1 MEVGMTG
8 TVVRNGV
15 SAAVGGVA
23 PGPVGPGIRSS
34 GEPLEE
40 DSVFR
45 QLLGKVAWQRLHPE
59 VRRRFG
65 VEAEATHHYAGFMS
79 ELRLSRLGWLLAQ
92 ACRLIGTPLAPYR
105 GRGVPVLAR
114 VHRDGRRGGT
124 AWERFYCYPG
134 RQPIRVS
141 STKVYDEAAGLM
153 EVVVGGLG
161 MYLGLSERGGAICFE
176 SRGYFWQ
183 AFGQR
188 LPLPN
193 LLSPGRT
200 LVSHA
205 EAGGGFFRFT
215 LEIIHPVFGETVFQT
230 GLFSEMSE
238 V

>member
-1 MEVGMTG
+1 MTG
-8 TVVRNGV
+8 LARRQQETQRPASGF
-15 SAAVGGVA
+15 AETGTR
-23 PGPVGPGIRSS
+23 PGAEALVEVDDGP
-34 GEPLEE
+34 P
-40 DSVFR
+40 SVFR
-45 QLLGKVAWQRLHPE
+45 QLLGEAGWRRLHPE

-105 GRGVPVLAR
+105 GRDVPVLAR

-134 RQPIRVS
+134 RQPIRVA

-153 EVVVGGLG
+153 EMVVGGLG
-161 MYLGLSERGGAICFE
+161 MYLELSEREGAICFE

-183 AFGQR
+183 VFGRR
-188 LPLPN
+188 LPLPD
-193 LLSPGRT
+193 LLTPGRT

-215 LEIIHPVFGETVFQT
+215 LEMTHPVFGETVFQT

-238 V
+238 A

>member
-1 MEVGMTG
+1 MEVGMAR
-8 TVVRNGV
+8 TVVPCDEDP
-15 SAAVGGVA
+15 AFGGVA
-23 PGPVGPGIRSS
+23 SGPVGRGIQSP

-45 QLLGKVAWQRLHPE
+45 QLLGEAGWQRLHPE

-134 RQPIRVS
+134 RQPIRVA

-153 EVVVGGLG
+153 EVVVGGL
-161 MYLGLSERGGAICFE
+161 
-176 SRGYFWQ
+176 
-183 AFGQR
+183 
-188 LPLPN
+188 
-193 LLSPGRT
+193 T
-200 LVSHA
+200 L
-205 EAGGGFFRFT
+205 FR
-215 LEIIHPVFGETVFQT
+215 
-230 GLFSEMSE
+230 
-238 V
+238 